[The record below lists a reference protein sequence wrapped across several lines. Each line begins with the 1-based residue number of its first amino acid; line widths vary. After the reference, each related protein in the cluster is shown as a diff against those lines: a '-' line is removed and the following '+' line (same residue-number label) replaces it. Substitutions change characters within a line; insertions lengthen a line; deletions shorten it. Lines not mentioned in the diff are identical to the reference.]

1 MSEKNTTVDMEF
13 DGKKFTASEVQ
24 GYSENY
30 SDKNFFDKV
39 TGVFKKAGL
48 GLIYKALQLYYVAQR
63 PDCPLRIKAAVYAPL
78 GYFISP
84 IDAIPDIT
92 PVIGYTDDAAVI
104 AAALMIAQFYIN
116 DDVKRKAREKIESL
130 FGKKAVEGLK

>member
-1 MSEKNTTVDMEF
+1 MSEKNTTIDMKF
-13 DGKKFTASEVQ
+13 DGKNFTASEVESYA
-24 GYSENY
+24 GNY
-30 SDKNFFDKV
+30 SDESFFGKV

-48 GLIYKALQLYYVAQR
+48 NLIYKALQLYYVAQR
-63 PDCPLRIKAAVYAPL
+63 PDCPLKIKAAVYAPL

-92 PVIGYTDDAAVI
+92 PFIGYTDDAAVI
-104 AAALMIAQFYIN
+104 AAALVIAQFYIN